1 MSWMQTKESVL
12 MFYFNVRIEENDNN
26 NDDDDDIT
34 TNNNA
39 RKLELRFQIF
49 S

>member
-26 NDDDDDIT
+26 DDDDIT
-34 TNNNA
+34 TNNA